1 MAFMHKRIKR
11 FHLEGMIY
19 DDSAIPRLR
28 ENYINLLNTSM
39 RLEGYV
45 PRLDIDPDFSIEY
58 NGTSYNFILSVYG
71 SFIGK
76 RNASCI
82 EGLDKNRAIYT
93 PQSKSEES
101 SQAQV

>member
-1 MAFMHKRIKR
+1 MSFMHKRIKR
-11 FHLEGMIY
+11 FYLDGMIY

-28 ENYINLLNTSM
+28 EAYINLLKTSM
-39 RLEGYV
+39 RLEGYA

-58 NGTSYNFILSVYG
+58 TGSSYNFILSVYG

-76 RNASCI
+76 KNASCI

-93 PQSKSEES
+93 AQSKLEES

>member
-11 FHLEGMIY
+11 FHLEGTIY

-28 ENYINLLNTSM
+28 ENYINLLITSM
-39 RLEGYV
+39 RLEGYA
-45 PRLDIDPDFSIEY
+45 PRIDIDPDFSIEY
-58 NGTSYNFILSVYG
+58 NGLSYNFILSVYG

-76 RNASCI
+76 KNASCI

-93 PQSKSEES
+93 AQSKSEES

>member
-1 MAFMHKRIKR
+1 MHKKITR
-11 FHLEGMIY
+11 FHLDGMIY

-28 ENYINLLNTSM
+28 EAYINLLKTSM
-39 RLEGYV
+39 RLEGYA

-58 NGTSYNFILSVYG
+58 TGSSYNFMLSVYG

-76 RNASCI
+76 KNASCI
-82 EGLDKNRAIYT
+82 EGLDKNRAIYIA
-93 PQSKSEES
+93 QSKSEES